1 MVFLGQAGGKH
12 HLLVATIMQ
21 VPLFMA
27 ILVIEIISPLHLLLF
42 PIILVFLFLSNIA
55 DEYGELYATHFVRE
69 VTGMSL
75 RDTEEG
81 CIDLP
86 SHFLKRHFYAQY
98 CYHQGYKVKANAKG
112 SYDSMSEYELRDF
125 DDTLWPPGS
134 EPLAICTWVHFLRI
148 WKTEFPHLKIHNSCD
163 DTYGECVKLKNT
175 FFALDRQL
183 QHAKAQPVESAQSTL
198 DSINEVGP
206 SEDDSSVASSQFSYD
221 GVNDVDA
228 ACFAEEDYPVE
239 ALVLEASKHALQAQ
253 KQRKLASN
261 RISEAKATL
270 DSPWEDRN

>member
-1 MVFLGQAGGKH
+1 MHLGIFMVFLGQAGGKH

-86 SHFLKRHFYAQY
+86 SHFSKRHFYAQY

-112 SYDSMSEYELRDF
+112 SYDSMSEYKLQVLMIRYGPRAVSPSPF
-125 DDTLWPPGS
+125 AHGS
-134 EPLAICTWVHFLRI
+134 IFSA
-148 WKTEFPHLKIHNSCD
+148 
-163 DTYGECVKLKNT
+163 YG
-175 FFALDRQL
+175 
-183 QHAKAQPVESAQSTL
+183 
-198 DSINEVGP
+198 
-206 SEDDSSVASSQFSYD
+206 
-221 GVNDVDA
+221 
-228 ACFAEEDYPVE
+228 
-239 ALVLEASKHALQAQ
+239 
-253 KQRKLASN
+253 KQNFTS
-261 RISEAKATL
+261 
-270 DSPWEDRN
+270 

>member
-112 SYDSMSEYELRDF
+112 SYDSMSEYKLQVLMIR
-125 DDTLWPPGS
+125 
-134 EPLAICTWVHFLRI
+134 
-148 WKTEFPHLKIHNSCD
+148 
-163 DTYGECVKLKNT
+163 YG
-175 FFALDRQL
+175 
-183 QHAKAQPVESAQSTL
+183 P
-198 DSINEVGP
+198 
-206 SEDDSSVASSQFSYD
+206 
-221 GVNDVDA
+221 
-228 ACFAEEDYPVE
+228 
-239 ALVLEASKHALQAQ
+239 
-253 KQRKLASN
+253 
-261 RISEAKATL
+261 
-270 DSPWEDRN
+270 